1 MLTNSW
7 LRAHHMLPFYS
18 GLCFHNAQLWQLF
31 ASVVALCF
39 NTAVKWILTHLS
51 FPHPGQ
57 EKCFWNCFWA
67 TKIRIRGNNKGNC
80 FHGAKIGHML
90 EVLTV
95 PKPMAQPL
103 PLWLAASLRRHLLVQ
118 RYHSMITGHAKKV
131 FCFAFEGNVRGMMI
145 LTGSVSAVGQK
156 KKAKRVCH
164 KTHRTNS
171 EVSST
176 N

>member
-1 MLTNSW
+1 
-7 LRAHHMLPFYS
+7 
-18 GLCFHNAQLWQLF
+18 
-31 ASVVALCF
+31 
-39 NTAVKWILTHLS
+39 
-51 FPHPGQ
+51 
-57 EKCFWNCFWA
+57 
-67 TKIRIRGNNKGNC
+67 
-80 FHGAKIGHML
+80 ML

-156 KKAKRVCH
+156 KKLNVFVIKPTEQTV
-164 KTHRTNS
+164 K
-171 EVSST
+171 
-176 N
+176 